1 MPQHSFRNVNGPK
14 RKLVVGSSA
23 ISLAVILWLWP
34 LAARSVNML
43 PAALAP
49 AGLHGPYSTNF
60 PRAESPISEG
70 GKWYNGQTNG
80 LDWANVR
87 TSPGF
92 AFGTEIGGSRPEPQ
106 KYDDSTA
113 LLEGTWGPNQT
124 VQGTV
129 HSVNQNQD
137 GKVWEEVEL
146 RLRSSVSPHNCTGY
160 EIMFRCSKTPQAYC
174 NIARWEGPLGKFTYL
189 KQMGGSKYGVKDGDA
204 VKATMIGNVITVYI
218 NGVQMVQVTDDKFKS
233 GDPGIGFFIDGATG
247 VNRDFGFSSIMATDQ

>member
-1 MPQHSFRNVNGPK
+1 MPQHSFRNAHGPK
-14 RKLVVGSSA
+14 RKVVVRSSV
-23 ISLAVILWLWP
+23 ISLAGVLGLSP

-43 PAALAP
+43 RAVLAP
-49 AGLHGPYSTNF
+49 AGLHEPYSTNF
-60 PRAESPISEG
+60 PRAENPISEG
-70 GKWYNGQTNG
+70 GRWYNGQTNG
-80 LDWANVR
+80 LDWANGR

-106 KYDDSTA
+106 KYDDSSA

-137 GKVWEEVEL
+137 GKVWEEIEL
-146 RLRSSVSPHNCTGY
+146 RLRRSISPHNCTGY
-160 EIMFRCSKTPQAYC
+160 EIMFRCSKTPEAYC

-189 KQMGGSKYGVKDGDA
+189 KQMGGSEYGVKNGDV

-218 NGVQMVQVTDDKFKS
+218 NGVQRVQVTDNKFTS
-233 GDPGIGFFIDGATG
+233 GNPGIGFFIDGATG
-247 VNRDFGFSSIMATDQ
+247 VNRDFGYSSFMATDK

>member
-34 LAARSVNML
+34 PAARSVNML

-113 LLEGTWGPNQT
+113 LLEGTWGRAKRSRAWFARRIRTRT
-124 VQGTV
+124 VRSGRKW
-129 HSVNQNQD
+129 SCD
-137 GKVWEEVEL
+137 CEVPFL
-146 RLRSSVSPHNCTGY
+146 PT
-160 EIMFRCSKTPQAYC
+160 
-174 NIARWEGPLGKFTYL
+174 IARGTKSCSDAPKLPRPIAISPGGKGRWE
-189 KQMGGSKYGVKDGDA
+189 
-204 VKATMIGNVITVYI
+204 
-218 NGVQMVQVTDDKFKS
+218 
-233 GDPGIGFFIDGATG
+233 
-247 VNRDFGFSSIMATDQ
+247 SSPT